1 MIKIFDYKKSNKV
14 CHVKSKER
22 KADLDCT
29 SEGEIPPPLRG
40 DIKMIFYDYDSYSSD
55 DKMFHLWFN
64 TSYVENNYLRFTKAV
79 TDKACKDL
87 KCKHFS
93 NDFEVELFFEP
104 YDENDASGT
113 RIDYETMVVDGSD
126 GDQDTDEDEDEKKQQ
141 EQAQEF
147 GAAEK
152 VVDV

>member
-1 MIKIFDYKKSNKV
+1 
-14 CHVKSKER
+14 
-22 KADLDCT
+22 
-29 SEGEIPPPLRG
+29 
-40 DIKMIFYDYDSYSSD
+40 
-55 DKMFHLWFN
+55 MFHLWFN

-104 YDENDASGT
+104 YNENDASGKSSFFSLFPFSFLFTLVSFSFLTHHFFLFFFVLCHFASCSSVLLSTIDIAT

-126 GDQDTDEDEDEKKQQ
+126 GDQDTDEDEEEKKQQ

-147 GAAEK
+147 GDAQK